1 MTKEVK
7 SLEEM
12 PGALSYLIAK
22 VENLEETVQSLR
34 YKQQASNLPHWM
46 DIDELCSYVPSHP
59 VKQTV
64 YGWVSNKQI
73 PYHKINKA
81 SACLQSE
88 IDDWMKQSHC
98 KSQNDLEQD
107 AQEYIRRHKAV

>member
-73 PYHKINKA
+73 P
-81 SACLQSE
+81 
-88 IDDWMKQSHC
+88 
-98 KSQNDLEQD
+98 
-107 AQEYIRRHKAV
+107 

>member
-46 DIDELCSYVPSHP
+46 DIDELCSYIPSYP

-64 YGWVSNKQI
+64 YGLYPTSRFRTIRLTRHWHSF
-73 PYHKINKA
+73 
-81 SACLQSE
+81 SL
-88 IDDWMKQSHC
+88 
-98 KSQNDLEQD
+98 KSM
-107 AQEYIRRHKAV
+107 IG